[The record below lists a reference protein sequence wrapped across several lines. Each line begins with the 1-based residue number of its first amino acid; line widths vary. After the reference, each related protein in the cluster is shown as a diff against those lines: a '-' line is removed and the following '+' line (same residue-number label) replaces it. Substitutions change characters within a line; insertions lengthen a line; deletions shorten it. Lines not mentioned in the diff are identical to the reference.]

1 MTRESLV
8 RTFGLF
14 VAAATVIVTVM
25 ALIDLF

>member
-8 RTFGLF
+8 RTFGLI

-25 ALIDLF
+25 ALIHLF